1 MMIRKNLPPAAI
13 SRVKSTLFVIA
24 LLPLVRLIFLGFMD
38 ALGANPI
45 EFVIRSNGTWALTFL
60 LITLGVTPLRKL
72 TGANWLIQMRRMF
85 GLYAFFYATL
95 HMLSYVWLDQWFDW
109 AAIGKDIV
117 KHPFILAGFSA
128 FLMLIPLAITSTNAM
143 MQKLKRNWQKLHYL
157 VYPIAMLGVLHYW
170 WLVKKD
176 ITQPAIYTAVLTVL
190 LGVRI
195 AWKLGEQKQVSK
207 AVR

>member
-109 AAIGKDIV
+109 TAIGKDIV

-143 MQKLKRNWQKLHYL
+143 MQRLKRNWQKLHYL